1 MLKIKGGKHLM
12 HEGKHCRHNKKIINK
27 VAVIIDEARKV
38 EAYHEAQRFLLLTFE
53 DGNLSR

>member
-1 MLKIKGGKHLM
+1 M